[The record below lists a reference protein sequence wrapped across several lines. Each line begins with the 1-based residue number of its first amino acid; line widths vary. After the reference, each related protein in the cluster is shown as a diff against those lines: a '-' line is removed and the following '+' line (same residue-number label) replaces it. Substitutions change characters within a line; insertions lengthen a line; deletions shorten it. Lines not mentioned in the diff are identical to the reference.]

1 MHESTKNDEIILGIG
16 HGYLNYA
23 ESIMSGVK
31 QMRSDINLA
40 TGRDFPRIH
49 ILDHD
54 LDSEGNIV
62 WLQQNEIII
71 RFKGKEKLRY
81 QYDNIQSDVIA
92 GNIVEKLKKI
102 ILDSI
107 SELSEVY

>member
-1 MHESTKNDEIILGIG
+1 MQESIKNDEIILGIG
-16 HGYLNYA
+16 HGHLNYA
-23 ESIMSGVK
+23 ESIISGVK
-31 QMRSDINLA
+31 QMRCDINLA

-102 ILDSI
+102 ILDNI
-107 SELSEVY
+107 YELSEVY